1 MNTDTRLIIYH
12 ALLVFADY
20 FYKTF
25 QALTNDKNDD
35 IREKHIWHT
44 ILENIDIFS

>member
-12 ALLVFADY
+12 ALLVVFADY

-35 IREKHIWHT
+35 IREKHI
-44 ILENIDIFS
+44 